1 MTLALFTSLLGA
13 RVPSQGVEYTFTST
27 AALLHG
33 IPIRDCVKYIQ
44 IPLLTLIISVL
55 KYRGDVG
62 KKHAKYSGFLQ
73 VAEKNGIIIV
83 FPQVKKT
90 KENPNTCWDIYG
102 YTGPNYGIVSQL
114 TINIK
119 IGVRAR
125 MYMNFYIL

>member
-1 MTLALFTSLLGA
+1 
-13 RVPSQGVEYTFTST
+13 
-27 AALLHG
+27 
-33 IPIRDCVKYIQ
+33 
-44 IPLLTLIISVL
+44 
-55 KYRGDVG
+55 
-62 KKHAKYSGFLQ
+62 

-83 FPQVKKT
+83 FPQAKKT
-90 KENPNTCWDIYG
+90 KENPYTCWDIYG